1 MFQPLG
7 VILRLIKY
15 ETHKVLLKWLL
26 TYPWYYSALVLKYM
40 LKMVKIQVKN
50 I

>member
-1 MFQPLG
+1 MYSWSG
-7 VILRLIKY
+7 YLRDP
-15 ETHKVLLKWLL
+15 VV
-26 TYPWYYSALVLKYM
+26 YSKLVLKYT

>member
-1 MFQPLG
+1 MYNE
-7 VILRLIKY
+7 V
-15 ETHKVLLKWLL
+15 V
-26 TYPWYYSALVLKYM
+26 TYGFPWYYSKLVLKYM